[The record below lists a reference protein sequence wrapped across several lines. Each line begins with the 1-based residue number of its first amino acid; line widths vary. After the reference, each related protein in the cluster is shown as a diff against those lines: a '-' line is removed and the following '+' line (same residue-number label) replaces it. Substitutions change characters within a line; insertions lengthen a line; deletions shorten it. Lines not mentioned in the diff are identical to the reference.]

1 MIEVGENYYFL
12 TLRLQVRL
20 QVEVAQVVLSLIVSL
35 IHFRSPYSAE
45 YFNTTHGTVEGRY
58 RQQNTEKR
66 KLKHV
71 RKWADLCACGRR
83 AQSVMG

>member
-1 MIEVGENYYFL
+1 MIEVGENYYFP

-45 YFNTTHGTVEGRY
+45 
-58 RQQNTEKR
+58 
-66 KLKHV
+66 
-71 RKWADLCACGRR
+71 
-83 AQSVMG
+83 